1 MTTTTL
7 DRPAESAQSLSEI
20 WFTRCPVPTAT
31 GLAYRLGRLDDAF
44 APSGIKVR
52 TLQEETGPLRNHHYD
67 HRLPTLIR
75 EGGNILAF
83 AARAQNEP
91 TKLVGLTW
99 IEERQAILVR
109 ADSGI
114 ASPADL
120 KGKRLSLPGWN
131 DHEIASHQRGTSIG
145 RGMSLAGYKG
155 ALASV
160 GLSLDDVTLVEIE
173 DRRQPRNEIDS
184 REAGDTRG
192 AGGTRL
198 WAIEK
203 LAAGELDA
211 VYVKGAAAV
220 DAAREAGVV
229 VGIDLDKLPEKR
241 FRVNNGTPRPIT
253 VHQHLIDEHFDHLVT
268 FLEQTLRTAD
278 WARDNVD
285 EVHRI
290 LEGETRGSRAAVEE
304 AYGEGFLAS
313 LHPDLSD
320 ERLALFDQQKA
331 FLSTYGFLER
341 DFELASWIDKR
352 PLEAAWERIRNNP

>member
-1 MTTTTL
+1 MSTTTL
-7 DRPAESAQSLSEI
+7 DRPPESTQSLAEI

-52 TLQEETGPLRNHHYD
+52 TLQEETGPLRLHHYD
-67 HRLPTLIR
+67 HRLPTLVR

-91 TKLVGLTW
+91 TRLVGLTW
-99 IEERQAILVR
+99 IEERQTILVR
-109 ADSGI
+109 PDSGI
-114 ASPADL
+114 NSPADL
-120 KGKRLSLPGWN
+120 KGKRLALPGWN

-160 GLSLDDVTLVEIE
+160 GLTLDDVTLVEIE
-173 DRRQPRNEIDS
+173 DRRAPRTED
-184 REAGDTRG
+184 RDTR
-192 AGGTRL
+192 GTRL

-203 LAAGELDA
+203 LARGELDA

-220 DAAREAGVV
+220 DAAKEAGVV

-253 VHQHLIDEHFDHLVT
+253 VHQTLIDEHFDHLVT

-304 AYGEGFLAS
+304 AYGEEFLAS

-320 ERLALFDQQKA
+320 ERLALFDLQKT
-331 FLSTYGFLER
+331 FLWTHGFLER
-341 DFELASWIDKR
+341 DFDLESWVDRR
-352 PLEAAWERIRNNP
+352 PLEAAWDRIRNNP